1 MHRGKCRGAEMAR
14 QPVSQNAAADYIVG
28 GSEAQPHQ
36 FPWLGRQLIIN
47 NLYILF
53 VSRALELIIS
63 GLTVRLSDPW
73 TPVLC
78 GGSIISEQTIL
89 TAAHCIEGD

>member
-36 FPWLGRQLIIN
+36 FPWLGRQLIIKQP
-47 NLYILF
+47 LHPLC
-53 VSRALELIIS
+53 IS
-63 GLTVRLSDPW
+63 SSHLS
-73 TPVLC
+73 
-78 GGSIISEQTIL
+78 
-89 TAAHCIEGD
+89 